1 MDNKT
6 QDEFVYT
13 LPKQYV
19 EPRIREPIVREE
31 ANSLLQ
37 ELNASVQR
45 QRNNEWN
52 TTITPVNKRDNPLVG
67 SFGLSPVEE
76 GSKLNLLIEEYRR
89 ENDRCS

>member
-1 MDNKT
+1 M
-6 QDEFVYT
+6 
-13 LPKQYV
+13 LH
-19 EPRIREPIVREE
+19 
-31 ANSLLQ
+31 

-52 TTITPVNKRDNPLVG
+52 TAVTPANKRDNPLVG

-89 ENDRCS
+89 ENDRCSQRIVELQRKLNSTQSK